1 MRIKAKDGALCAMF
15 AALLTVG
22 GFLRIPLPGVPLTL
36 QSFFV
41 FLAGLLLGKRRGA
54 MACGVYLLVGLFGA
68 PVFAQ
73 GGGIGY
79 LLQPTFGYLLGF
91 IPGTFLIGWLREG
104 SDDPFRFKTMLVA
117 TLGGGTSG
125 HRSLRNPLLSGNLSW
140 ISSPVHLFLAVA
152 LGLFSFFFTEG
163 SFTDGSGCFG
173 GPKNRKRD
181 LCTKIKTREI
191 IKKEE
196 GSYCFLPLFDYS
208 LMLTE

>member
-15 AALLTVG
+15 AVLLAVG

-54 MACGVYLLVGLFGA
+54 MACGVYLLVGLFGV

-104 SDDPFRFKTMLVA
+104 SDDPFRFGTMLAA
-117 TLGGGTSG
+117 TLGGLLVIDLCGTLYYLAISLG
-125 HRSLRNPLLSGNLSW
+125 YLHRSISFWPLLWVCFLS
-140 ISSPVHLFLAVA
+140 SLPKDLLLMVLAVSVA
-152 LGLFSFFFTEG
+152 
-163 SFTDGSGCFG
+163 
-173 GPKNRKRD
+173 RKIGKGISVLR
-181 LCTKIKTREI
+181 
-191 IKKEE
+191 
-196 GSYCFLPLFDYS
+196 
-208 LMLTE
+208 